1 SAASDVY
8 KRQESGLPVIPL
20 IVSSGAQT
28 HNFKVEIARSRYQQA
43 KGMMFRTTM
52 GESEGMLFP
61 FDPPREASFWMKN
74 TVIAL
79 DIIFIGADGRILNIA
94 ANAVPYSE
102 TPRKSQGEAAA
113 VLELVGGRAAQLGI
127 EAGDT
132 IAW

>member
-1 SAASDVY
+1 
-8 KRQESGLPVIPL
+8 
-20 IVSSGAQT
+20 
-28 HNFKVEIARSRYQQA
+28 
-43 KGMMFRTTM
+43 MMFRTTM

-102 TPRKSQGEAAA
+102 TPRKSQGEAAV